1 MYLAES
7 PDQQE
12 LRMQLRAYFADLLT
26 PEVRRELGVAG
37 EGSPEFRRIIRRLG
51 ADGWLGL
58 SWPVAYGGQGRP
70 ATDQFIMFDEIQR
83 AHAPFPFVTVNTV
96 GPAIVAHGTDSQK
109 AAYLPGILA
118 GELNFAIGY
127 TEPEA
132 GTDLASLRTSAVR
145 DGDEWVINGN
155 KVYTSGANQ
164 ADYVWL
170 ACRTD
175 ADVPKH
181 KGISII
187 IVPTSA
193 PGFSWTP
200 ITTVGDVKTT
210 ATYYADVRVP
220 VDNIVGEVNGGWG
233 LITMQ
238 LNHERVGLAA
248 LSGLTERLLDDV
260 TEWAR
265 VTPAAADCSTTRMI
279 DLPWVQMDLARC
291 HALLQAVRLMT
302 WKLVRAVS
310 DNTLGPAQASS
321 VKVFGTEKVV
331 DVYRIMQGVLGP
343 LANMRSGS
351 PGAVL
356 HGELERAARAA
367 QINTFGGGVN
377 EIQRELVATAG
388 LGLTRSR

>member
-1 MYLAES
+1 MYLAET
-7 PDQQE
+7 PDQQALREE
-12 LRMQLRAYFADLLT
+12 LRNYFAAMLT
-26 PEVRRELGVAG
+26 PEVRQRLGTAG
-37 EGSPEFRRIIRRLG
+37 EGSPEFRRLVRQLG
-51 ADGWLGL
+51 SDGWLGL
-58 SWPVAYGGQGRP
+58 SWPKEFGGRGRP

-96 GPAIVAHGTDSQK
+96 GPAIASRGTQEQK
-109 AAYLPGILA
+109 EKYLPGILA
-118 GELNFAIGY
+118 GEVNFAIGY

-132 GTDLASLRTSAVR
+132 GTDLASLRTTAVR
-145 DGDEWVINGN
+145 DGDEWLINGS

-164 ADYVWL
+164 ADFIWL

-175 ADVPKH
+175 PDVPKH
-181 KGISII
+181 KGISIV
-187 IVPTSA
+187 IVPTSS

-200 ITTVGDVKTT
+200 ITTVGDVRTT
-210 ATYYADVRVP
+210 ATYYTDVRVP
-220 VDNIVGEVNGGWG
+220 LGNVVGEVNGGWG

-248 LSGLTERLLDDV
+248 LSGLTERLLLDV
-260 TEWAR
+260 VEWTTA
-265 VTPAAADCSTTRMI
+265 TPAVADGSTGRMI

-291 HALLQAVRLMT
+291 HALLTAVRLMT

-331 DVYRIMQGVLGP
+331 DVYRILQGVLGP
-343 LANMRSGS
+343 VANLRPGS
-351 PGAVL
+351 AGAVL
-356 HGELERAARAA
+356 HGELERASRAA

-388 LGLTRSR
+388 LGLSRSR

>member
-1 MYLAES
+1 VYLAES